1 MPTHDFSRPI
11 DLEQL
16 PASVILASAQ
26 DPARAIPGAPP
37 LFGQEIIP
45 HFMTSTGYVGSA
57 ARAYPIEDEAT
68 RNSVENAE
76 RMRTETGIM
85 EPLEAR
91 MRATALLKWHLVPED
106 EKSPK
111 QIKLTQMLTRVLERT
126 PRFVEYRRCLMDALW
141 FGKYANVNTFGTTQ
155 VGGKYRTVIS
165 DWSPRHGD
173 KLMFRYSDGTYK
185 YKAGQ
190 LGIRVHAGFFANA
203 PTRFQEL
210 DDYQRRKKVEPTQYG
225 LVYWFDDYERETIVV
240 HRHMVEDGPW
250 HEPRMMGRVMGVGI
264 RDRVY
269 WTWYAMQALLQ
280 DLLTYVNR
288 AALGVR
294 LWRYPSG
301 NPQWKDAV
309 ENAAKSAIANG
320 VADILFPVEPNEYAS
335 MYGVEQIEP
344 GISGAQMIRELIEN
358 FFLKKIKKYILG
370 QLLTTE
376 AESTGMGGGVAAA
389 HLATFSDIVKYDA
402 YNLQETITEQLVK
415 KLQKENARSSMGVH
429 VRFVLDTDE
438 PDVQKRLSAIQSA
451 YSMDIPIKVEDVYM
465 LTGLTIPEPGDEV
478 VTVSAQQLRQQ
489 KQSLA
494 INAEMQEKQM
504 RLQQQMQMET
514 MQQQAAMQQMMGGG
528 QPGQPQ
534 QGQPQQQEAAPQEKA
549 ALNDTM
555 DVSPQTTTRDDG
567 PAVPASGEIDTGVR
581 GQPRTDEEAQQMYR
595 SKKWTEQ
602 DLENYA
608 MLKSCSPTL
617 SL

>member
-1 MPTHDFSRPI
+1 MHDFSKPI
-11 DLEQL
+11 DLATL
-16 PASVILASAQ
+16 PASLIIASAQ
-26 DPARAIPGAPP
+26 DPARAVPGAPP

-91 MRATALLKWHLVPED
+91 MRASALLKWHLVPED

-111 QIKLTQMLTRVLERT
+111 QIKLVQMLTRVLERT
-126 PRFVEYRRCLMDALW
+126 PYFTEYRRCLMEALW
-141 FGKYANVNTFGTTQ
+141 FGKYANVNTFGTEQ
-155 VGGKYRTVIS
+155 VGGRYRTVIT

-185 YKAGQ
+185 YAPGQ
-190 LGIRVHAGFFANA
+190 LGIRVHAGFFANMPKRYA
-203 PTRFQEL
+203 DMPQN
-210 DDYQRRKKVEPTQYG
+210 QRRMKVEATQYG

-264 RDRVY
+264 RDRIY

-280 DLLTYVNR
+280 DLLTFVNR

-301 NPQWKDAV
+301 NPHWKEAV
-309 ENAAKSAIANG
+309 ENAAKNAIANG

-344 GISGAQMIRELIEN
+344 GISGATMIRELIEG

-376 AESTGMGGGVAAA
+376 AESTGMGSGVAAA
-389 HLATFSDIVKYDA
+389 HIQTFSDIVRYDA
-402 YNLQETITEQLVK
+402 QNLQETLTRQLIK
-415 KLQKENARSSMGVH
+415 KLQKENARDSMGVQ
-429 VRFVLDTDE
+429 VRMILDTDE
-438 PDVQKRLSAIQSA
+438 PDVQKRLAAVQAA
-451 YSMDIPIKVEDVYM
+451 YQLDVPIKVEDVYM
-465 LTGLTIPEPGDEV
+465 LTGLAVPEPGDEV
-478 VTVSAQQLRQQ
+478 VTISVQQLRQA
-489 KQSLA
+489 KQMA
-494 INAEMQEKQM
+494 EMQAEMQEKQM
-504 RLQQQMQMET
+504 RLQQSMQMEA
-514 MQQQAAMQQMMGGG
+514 MQQQAAMQQAQGGA
-528 QPGQPQ
+528 PQ
-534 QGQPQQQEAAPQEKA
+534 SQEEQGQPPQQAEPQQAAQPQEKA
-549 ALNDTM
+549 ALNEST
-555 DVSPQTTTRDDG
+555 VPQTDDE
-567 PAVPASGEIDTGVR
+567 AVTWFKSG
-581 GQPRTDEEAQQMYR
+581 
-595 SKKWTEQ
+595 KWTQEQ
-602 DLENYA
+602 LEDYA
-608 MLKSCSPTL
+608 L
-617 SL
+617 SRSFSDALAA

>member
-1 MPTHDFSRPI
+1 MPNYDFNRPI
-11 DLEQL
+11 DLANL
-16 PASVILASAQ
+16 PASLIIASAQ
-26 DPARAIPGAPP
+26 DPARAVHGAPP

-91 MRATALLKWHLVPED
+91 MRATALLKWHLVPEN

-111 QIKLTQMLTRVLERT
+111 QVKLVQMLTRVLERT
-126 PRFVEYRRCLMDALW
+126 PYFTEYRRCLMDALW
-141 FGKYANVNTFGTTQ
+141 FGKYANVNTFGTEQ
-155 VGGKYRTVIS
+155 VGGRYRTVIT

-185 YKAGQ
+185 YAAGQ
-190 LGIRVHAGFFANA
+190 LGIRVHAGFFANM
-203 PTRFQEL
+203 PKRFADMPQN
-210 DDYQRRKKVEPTQYG
+210 QRRMKVEATQYG

-264 RDRVY
+264 RDRIY

-280 DLLTYVNR
+280 DLLTFVNR

-301 NPQWKDAV
+301 NPNWKDAV
-309 ENAAKSAIANG
+309 ENAAKNAIANG

-344 GISGAQMIRELIEN
+344 GISGATMIRELIEG

-376 AESTGMGGGVAAA
+376 AESTGMGSGVAAA
-389 HLATFSDIVKYDA
+389 HIQTFSDIVRYDSA
-402 YNLQETITEQLVK
+402 NLSETISRQLIK
-415 KLQKENARSSMGVH
+415 KLQKCNAPDSMGVQIAY
-429 VRFVLDTDE
+429 VQETDE
-438 PDVQKRLSAIQSA
+438 PDTQKRLAAIQA
-451 YSMDIPIKVEDVYM
+451 VYQMDTPIRVGDLYAM
-465 LTGLTIPEPGDEV
+465 TGITPPEPGDEV
-478 VTVSAQQLRQQ
+478 VTVSTQQLRQMRAQ
-489 KQSLA
+489 GEIQ
-494 INAEMQEKQM
+494 AELNEKQARM
-504 RLQQQMQMET
+504 QLQLQAEAA
-514 MQQQAAMQQMMGGG
+514 QQQAAMQQSMDGA
-528 QPGQPQ
+528 PGEQEQTPQ
-534 QGQPQQQEAAPQEKA
+534 QAEPQQTNQPQEKA
-549 ALNDTM
+549 ALNENTA
-555 DVSPQTTTRDDG
+555 PH
-567 PAVPASGEIDTGVR
+567 
-581 GQPRTDEEAQQMYR
+581 TDEEAITR
-595 SKKWTEQ
+595 FKSGKWTQ
-602 DLENYA
+602 QQLEDYA
-608 MLKSCSPTL
+608 L
-617 SL
+617 SRSFSDALSA